1 MKNIKF
7 YIPIF
12 IVVFVLTSIRCSE
25 DLLDIE
31 NPNTPTVESFWKT
44 EQDAEMGLNAA
55 YNMFYKPSTWTR
67 WIYFRYDLT
76 SDEGHSTSPWGELA
90 DWTRFKY
97 SNYNFWD
104 GNNWHWRDF
113 YKAIFR
119 TNQVL
124 TYVPEIP
131 FDEARRDRILAQARF
146 IRALYYFQIALLW
159 EEAPIVLEISKP
171 DDQPEQ
177 RTEAEIW
184 AQVEED
190 LNWAKDRLP
199 EKWDDPN
206 MGRATKGAAKALLAR
221 AYAQQKKYPEAKAEL
236 DWLVVGE
243 GKQYYGLIDN
253 YRENF
258 THNFENNIESVFEI
272 QFSDRNKGNDGD
284 NLSASMGFQRTQFF
298 APGGIGWQDG
308 KARAW
313 LIDEYKKEKTKD
325 GKNDSR
331 LLTNIFYKQAY
342 KDFPEAAN
350 NDTLVYNRPWNNVD
364 WGNETFIKKYSTYYY
379 RDREDYH
386 APNNFRFIRYAD
398 VLLLYAEM
406 LNETNQTA
414 DAYQYVNMV
423 RERPST
429 NLPRLED
436 AYPGIGT
443 DYNLFKKRLQMERSL
458 ELCFEAVRWMDL
470 KRWDLLTTQAGID
483 ELRTRD
489 IDFNNFTVGR
499 NHRLPIPQ
507 IEVDN
512 NEHLDQNNPY

>member
-1 MKNIKF
+1 MKNFRIH
-7 YIPIF
+7 ILTLL
-12 IVVFVLTSIRCSE
+12 FVSMAFSCSE
-25 DLLDIE
+25 DLLDVD
-31 NPNTPTVESFWKT
+31 NPNTPTVDQAWKT
-44 EQDAEMGLNAA
+44 EKDAEMGINAA

-90 DWTRFKY
+90 DWTRFRY

-124 TYVPEIP
+124 AYVPTIT
-131 FDEARRDRILAQARF
+131 FKDEATRDKILAQAKF
-146 IRALYYFQIALLW
+146 IRALFYFQVAVLW
-159 EEAPIVLEISKP
+159 ETGPIVLDPSEP
-171 DDQPEQ
+171 ADEPEQ
-177 RTEAEIW
+177 RGEAEIW

-190 LNWAKDRLP
+190 LLWAADKLP
-199 EKWDDPN
+199 PTWDDAN
-206 MGRATKGAAKALLAR
+206 VGRATKGAAKALLAR
-221 AYAQQKKYPEAKAEL
+221 AYAQQKKWALAKAQL
-236 DWLVVGE
+236 DWLVTGE
-243 GKQYYGLIDN
+243 GKGYYGLVDN
-253 YRENF
+253 YRDNF
-258 THNFENNIESVFEI
+258 THLNENNKESVFEI
-272 QFSDRNKGNDGD
+272 QFSDKNKGGDGD

-325 GKNDSR
+325 GKNDPR
-331 LLTNIFYKQAY
+331 LLNNIFYKDAY
-342 KDFPEAAN
+342 KDFPDAVA
-350 NDTLVYNRPWNNVD
+350 NDTLVYNRRWDVGA

-398 VLLLYAEM
+398 VLLLYAEC
-406 LNETNQTA
+406 LNETDQTA
-414 DAYQYVNMV
+414 YAYQYVNLV
-423 RERPST
+423 RERPGT
-429 NLPRLED
+429 NLKKLED
-436 AYPGIGT
+436 AYPAIGNDKT
-443 DYNLFKKRLQMERSL
+443 LFRKRLQMERSL

-470 KRWDLLTTQAGID
+470 KRWDLVTTQAGIE
-483 ELRTRD
+483 ELKTRD
-489 IDFNNFTVGR
+489 VDFNNFVLGKH
-499 NHRLPIPQ
+499 HRLPIPQ

-512 NEHLDQNNPY
+512 NTKLDQNTPY